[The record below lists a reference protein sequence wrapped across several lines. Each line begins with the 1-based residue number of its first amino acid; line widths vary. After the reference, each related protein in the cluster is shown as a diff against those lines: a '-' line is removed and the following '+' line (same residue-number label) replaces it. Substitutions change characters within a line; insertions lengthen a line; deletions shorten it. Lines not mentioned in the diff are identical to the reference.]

1 MRNART
7 LHWPHLL
14 APKEEKIVLPFLWI
28 GTVALMVITLGIYA
42 YSAVTGF

>member
-1 MRNART
+1 MRTSRT

-14 APKEEKIVLPFLWI
+14 APKEEKIVLPFLWM
-28 GTVALMVITLGIYA
+28 GTVVLMVTTLAIYA